1 MADPVVGA
9 AVVGLVDTVV
19 GDFFGASGVVEALA
33 GAAGELAAAEVAGT
47 LASVLPVV
55 EQALRDSAA
64 IQAGVDVTVTDAVG
78 GLLGDAAL
86 WQDVGGTLTTLV
98 TNLLDNAVVQ
108 QYVGATV
115 AGFIAAALNDSPI
128 AEPVGQTIGAAVETL
143 LAAPGVGSGLGI
155 IVGAVLPD
163 LFGQTGVPTALGTAA
178 GQLAVAAVAGG
189 QAAVA
194 AVLPEVEAALWADPD
209 VQAGVR
215 ATIADALNLVDTT
228 LLSVPDIQRAL
239 GAVVT
244 TSITDLAASE
254 AVRTFLADQIGPP
267 FGGAVADLL
276 ANSNAV
282 NDIASA
288 LGSAVTEFLGYPGF
302 STALTDAADQFANA
316 LLDGDAVAEA
326 LQIAVQYLESDAAY
340 LAAVNAIVPDTVSGL
355 LADPVVRAA
364 IGVVAKDVVIAELKG
379 IGIDNR
385 FLDGVAGQVAE
396 GTVDW
401 FLLKT
406 AAITLI
412 DSLAVDIL
420 TGTPLGDVT
429 TIAIQQVIQEP
440 ALQIALGVSIGQG
453 IGSLFGDN
461 LIGDLI
467 GLVAAVPATLVVGVA
482 SGIALIYQWLFG
494 GPSLSVN
501 QTASPSQ
508 GVSGESQPFQ
518 PLPAAADLF
527 VMRVSVPVGQD
538 VGVSGAATVADNPF
552 TLVSLEMTGP
562 NGDQPGA
569 VDVTMTVDSGAA
581 QGGQASPGPLLVA
594 FTFPLDRLI
603 PTMGSPSPTVADAR
617 TFQQIS

>member
-1 MADPVVGA
+1 M
-9 AVVGLVDTVV
+9 
-19 GDFFGASGVVEALA
+19 
-33 GAAGELAAAEVAGT
+33 
-47 LASVLPVV
+47 
-55 EQALRDSAA
+55 
-64 IQAGVDVTVTDAVG
+64 
-78 GLLGDAAL
+78 
-86 WQDVGGTLTTLV
+86 
-98 TNLLDNAVVQ
+98 
-108 QYVGATV
+108 GATV

-143 LAAPGVGSGLGI
+143 LATPGVGSGLGV

-276 ANSNAV
+276 ADSGAV

-326 LQIAVQYLESDAAY
+326 LQIAVRYLESDAAY

-420 TGTPLGDVT
+420 TGTPLGDVS
-429 TIAIQQVIQEP
+429 TIAVQRVIEEP

-494 GPSLSVN
+494 GPTLGVN

-527 VMRVSVPVGQD
+527 GVSV
-538 VGVSGAATVADNPF
+538 SVADGQQAGASGVATLGESSF
-552 TLVSLEMTGP
+552 SLVSLEMTGP

-603 PTMGSPSPTVADAR
+603 PTMASPSPTVVDAR
-617 TFQQIS
+617 NFQQIS